1 MQLLVQTQILG
12 IKKLIQM
19 INKSADT
26 QIHICAMFLQ
36 MFVIKQFKNK
46 LLGRVT
52 SVNQTN

>member
-19 INKSADT
+19 INKSVDT

-46 LLGRVT
+46 L
-52 SVNQTN
+52 